1 MDYLAS
7 KLTIPVLLSSLIM
20 GSFFMCIVSTCVFIQ
35 TWYTCKHGPLQY
47 VCIETTI
54 IFVFHSNSLDADK
67 QMAINVFL
75 VVFQPQEGEKN
86 VWELSTDYYLH
97 HTLARVLPQTHS
109 TSSHTKW
116 WDDKLL
122 NTLPL
127 PLYGGGWG
135 VCVCVCVC
143 E

>member
-1 MDYLAS
+1 M
-7 KLTIPVLLSSLIM
+7 
-20 GSFFMCIVSTCVFIQ
+20 
-35 TWYTCKHGPLQY
+35 
-47 VCIETTI
+47 
-54 IFVFHSNSLDADK
+54 FVFHSNSLDADK

-75 VVFQPQEGEKN
+75 GVFQPQEGEKN

-116 WDDKLL
+116 WDDHLL
-122 NTLPL
+122 HTLPL

-135 VCVCVCVC
+135 CLCVCVCVCVC
-143 E
+143 VSVCVHCTCVCAHVHLCMYLGKSTDCVQVHFVLYSLKFSP